1 MGVLQSCKKILC
13 LVAGLV
19 SLLLAILLGLWFLRP
34 GTLLKPVLEN
44 LNINGVS
51 LSMADIGRIREGDRV
66 ARQKLMQKLVT
77 LLKNDIKTS
86 GLLIQVEEEDIIL
99 EKFFPDKEIVSGKV
113 DVVAS
118 NIIAEGRILNSTNLT
133 SILDDT
139 DLGLEAILQAQVDA
153 EIKLEAN
160 LKVETKAIIAWEQT
174 FPMEIST
181 RGKVDISVNLVI
193 SEIQLAMEEGDL
205 VVLYN
210 TRIELKGKM
219 FDWNVDEV
227 EMDNCNLKLGQQS
240 IGSICPVV
248 KSVFKNGLQAY
259 LDQWTNFEAPRLLEK
274 LDRKLNSKLGVRRSI
289 NVVDF

>member
-1 MGVLQSCKKILC
+1 MGVLQYCKKILC

-19 SLLLAILLGLWFLRP
+19 SLLLAIILGLWFLRP

-99 EKFFPDKEIVSGKV
+99 EKFFPDKEIISGKV

-153 EIKLEAN
+153 EIKLEAD

-219 FDWNVDEV
+219 FDWNVDAV

>member
-19 SLLLAILLGLWFLRP
+19 SLLLAIILGLWFLRP

-99 EKFFPDKEIVSGKV
+99 EKFFPDKEIISGKV

-153 EIKLEAN
+153 EIKLEAD

-219 FDWNVDEV
+219 FDWNVDAV

-274 LDRKLNSKLGVRRSI
+274 LDRKLNSKLGIRRSI
-289 NVVDF
+289 YVIDF

>member
-1 MGVLQSCKKILC
+1 MDVLQYCKKILC

-19 SLLLAILLGLWFLRP
+19 SLLLAIILGLWFLRP

-99 EKFFPDKEIVSGKV
+99 EKFFPDKEIISGKV

-153 EIKLEAN
+153 EIKLEAD

-219 FDWNVDEV
+219 FDWNVDAV

>member
-19 SLLLAILLGLWFLRP
+19 SVLLAILLGLWFIRP

-153 EIKLEAN
+153 EIKLEAD

-174 FPMEIST
+174 FPMKIST
-181 RGKVDISVNLVI
+181 KGKVDISVNLVI
-193 SEIQLAMEEGDL
+193 YEIQLAMEEGDL
-205 VVLYN
+205 AVLYN

-219 FDWNVDEV
+219 FDWNVDDV

>member
-1 MGVLQSCKKILC
+1 MGVLQYCKKILC

-99 EKFFPDKEIVSGKV
+99 EKFFPDKEIISGKV

-153 EIKLEAN
+153 EIKLEAD

-174 FPMEIST
+174 FPMKIST
-181 RGKVDISVNLVI
+181 KGKVDISVNLVI

-219 FDWNVDEV
+219 FDWNVDAV